1 MIELDEIFSQ
11 RDVTDYKLFIEKLK
25 QLKESGTTTK
35 DILFL
40 VYQYFKEYV
49 TYNYDELQIAKLTRF
64 DKNEPG
70 FKCAEAFLKINKRIA
85 DINNISSQTQIAPGD
100 ITLHKFAEEPYS
112 KEAAEK
118 LLDDAFIKVEGRR
131 LTKRNKERLF
141 QNYGEIIHI
150 KYKPAKKTG
159 FFKTDEVFEHDELV
173 PLNASHYEAVY
184 NNEML
189 IDGAC
194 GEYKMFTK
202 KICKD
207 LGIKHL
213 EVMGIGTTGHTWSLI
228 YLPEEQRWVHFDMT
242 MVKFYQD
249 RWIKEHKPYN
259 MEDWVAASTS
269 DIFKMQPT
277 RKITEIAKKKCMF
290 DKNNYQDLD
299 IKRYVTEPMRE

>member
-1 MIELDEIFSQ
+1 
-11 RDVTDYKLFIEKLK
+11 
-25 QLKESGTTTK
+25 
-35 DILFL
+35 
-40 VYQYFKEYV
+40 
-49 TYNYDELQIAKLTRF
+49 
-64 DKNEPG
+64 
-70 FKCAEAFLKINKRIA
+70 
-85 DINNISSQTQIAPGD
+85 
-100 ITLHKFAEEPYS
+100 
-112 KEAAEK
+112 
-118 LLDDAFIKVEGRR
+118 
-131 LTKRNKERLF
+131 
-141 QNYGEIIHI
+141 
-150 KYKPAKKTG
+150 
-159 FFKTDEVFEHDELV
+159 
-173 PLNASHYEAVY
+173 
-184 NNEML
+184 
-189 IDGAC
+189 
-194 GEYKMFTK
+194 MFTK